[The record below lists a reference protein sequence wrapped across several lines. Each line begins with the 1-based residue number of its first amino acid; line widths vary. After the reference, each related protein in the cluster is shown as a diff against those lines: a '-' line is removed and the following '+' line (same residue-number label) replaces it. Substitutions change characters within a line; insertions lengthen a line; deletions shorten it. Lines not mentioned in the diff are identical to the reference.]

1 MQAQKIVYIL
11 LLLIST
17 TYSAWAQKFVNLDNR
32 WRMIAYPNW
41 VGTHPYLTFFKDS
54 TAIKGRYYYQ
64 SYTSIDSTL
73 QIAEPTGDYYREE
86 KGIVYYY
93 NPTRYPDTLIEQIY
107 YNFNLGV
114 GDSIDLRNNYPL
126 KVVKIDSITLLDG
139 SKRKRWELSTRRFVV
154 NRYWVEGIGAIDLET
169 LRPPVAAISDG
180 ANSFSCYFY
189 KNELLYS
196 YPYGVGN
203 NDGLS
208 CAPRLGA
215 DPVSTRDIREL
226 SSLQVLQ
233 NYGDGQL
240 AFRLEDPGQYQCK
253 LFNATGALLEQKALS
268 QGNNHFSLTAF
279 PKGIY
284 FLQVFDLKNLRQKTL
299 KLIWQ

>member
-1 MQAQKIVYIL
+1 MQAQKIVYIIL
-11 LLLIST
+11 LFIST
-17 TYSAWAQKFVNLDNR
+17 TYSARAQKFVNLDNR

-54 TAIKGRYYYQ
+54 VEIEGKYYYQ
-64 SYTSIDSTL
+64 RYTSVDPTL
-73 QIAEPTGDYYREE
+73 QNIDTTREYYREVA
-86 KGIVYYY
+86 GIVYYY
-93 NPTRYPDTLIEQIY
+93 SDPGSTNRPQERVI
-107 YNFNLGV
+107 YNFNLNV
-114 GDSIDLRNNYPL
+114 GDSIDLITYRL

-139 SKRKRWELSTRRFVV
+139 STRKRWELSTRQFAV
-154 NRYWVEGIGAIDLET
+154 NLYWVEGIGAIDLET

-215 DPVSTRDIREL
+215 DPVSTRDVREL
-226 SSLQVLQ
+226 SRLQVLQ

-240 AFRLEDPGQYQCK
+240 SFRLEDPGQYQCK
-253 LFNATGALLEQKALS
+253 LFNALGALLEQKALS

>member
-1 MQAQKIVYIL
+1 MADDCLSKLEEPPLSYFLKIQPISRAGIIINATPQ
-11 LLLIST
+11 LIRP
-17 TYSAWAQKFVNLDNR
+17 K
-32 WRMIAYPNW
+32 
-41 VGTHPYLTFFKDS
+41 
-54 TAIKGRYYYQ
+54 
-64 SYTSIDSTL
+64 
-73 QIAEPTGDYYREE
+73 IAEPTGDYYRR
-86 KGIVYYY
+86 KR
-93 NPTRYPDTLIEQIY
+93 NRLLLQSARYPDTLIEQIY

-114 GDSIDLRNNYPL
+114 GDSIDLRNNYRL

-139 SKRKRWELSTRRFVV
+139 SKRKRWELSTRLFAV
-154 NRYWVEGIGAIDLET
+154 NLYWVEGIGAIDLET
-169 LRPPVAAISDG
+169 LRPPVATISDG

-215 DPVSTRDIREL
+215 DPVSTRDVREL

-240 AFRLEDPGQYQCK
+240 SFRLEDPGQYQCK
-253 LFNATGALLEQKALS
+253 LFNAVGALLEQKALS

-279 PKGIY
+279 PKGVY
-284 FLQVFDLKNLRQKTL
+284 FLQVFDLKNLQQKTL